1 MRKDMTIALKW
12 TAAVIIAFGVICS
25 ALNMNEFNDGNLGL
39 MIGIGFLVGGLQIL
53 LFGVAAPLMMKKS
66 DLEPEGLDQVED
78 LA

>member
-12 TAAVIIAFGVICS
+12 TAGVIIALGVIFS
-25 ALNMNEFNDGNLGL
+25 AFNMNEFNDGNLGL

-66 DLEPEGLDQVED
+66 DLEPESLDKVED

>member
-12 TAAVIIAFGVICS
+12 TAAVIIAFGVIFS
-25 ALNMNEFNDGNLGL
+25 ALNMHEFNDGNLGL

-66 DLEPEGLDQVED
+66 DLEPEGLDKVED